1 MDQTETVR
9 LLKEVYQNSRT
20 AVDAI
25 GTLLP
30 KTSSE
35 DFASSLRRQM
45 EEYRKIADDAAMQ
58 LRGFRELPEE
68 SGVFSKLGMWT
79 GVQMSTLV
87 NKSTDHMAEIMING
101 STMGVIEMT
110 KYLNANPDVSSF
122 ALDLARRLVAAEQ
135 DNIDVMRRY
144 L

>member
-1 MDQTETVR
+1 MEQAETVR
-9 LLKEVYQNSRT
+9 LLKEVYHNSKT

-25 GTLLP
+25 GTLLT
-30 KTSSE
+30 KTGAM
-35 DFASSLRRQM
+35 DFAADLQQQV
-45 EEYRKIADDAAMQ
+45 EEYRAIAEEAAEQ

-68 SGVFSKLGMWT
+68 SSVFSKLGMWA

-122 ALDLARRLVAAEQ
+122 AQQLAQRLVAVEQ
-135 DNIDVMRRY
+135 RNIDMMRQY